1 MKELLQAKVLAAA
14 VKISKKEMNSRFLSI
29 QEQLNNIKI
38 IKGPEGPIGPKGDSG
53 DDAKPVIV
61 EAVGPKGEQGEKGDK
76 GNSGNALHEAG
87 VYDERL
93 ILNFTDG
100 EQLDVGKVVGPR
112 GGQGKQGVIGEQ
124 GIVGPIGPLGEQGLI
139 GPEGVKG
146 DKGDQGNIGVTGK
159 SGLVG
164 IQGNDGIK
172 GDQGERGDQGPEGE
186 KGAAGQT
193 GLTGSKG
200 DTGEKGDIG
209 PKGSE
214 GSDGRLVDLKPLQTE
229 LEEGLKSFKDSIS
242 SQVTRL
248 ALSGSGGGAGQG
260 GGEVLLYKLDDV
272 DYNTVRSPTAGMD
285 GYGLVYSHAKG
296 KWEAN
301 SIVSAITVKEEG
313 STVATAIHTLNF
325 VGATVTVSNTSTTD
339 LKINVH
345 PEAAFIANSV
355 ARQAFLGSANVVAW
369 AGNTSSV
376 TTSSGNWS
384 LHSDIV
390 ANPVGHIVINIG
402 GTNYKIPYFT

>member
-14 VKISKKEMNSRFLSI
+14 VKISKNEISKRLVSI
-29 QEQLNNIKI
+29 QEQLDRVKI
-38 IKGPEGPIGPKGDSG
+38 IEGPSGPSGPKGDSG
-53 DDAKPVIV
+53 EDGKTVIV
-61 EAVGPKGEQGEKGDK
+61 GNPGDSGPQGEKGEKGED
-76 GNSGNALHEAG
+76 GNSLIEAG
-87 VYDERL
+87 IFEEKLV
-93 ILNFTDG
+93 LNFADG
-100 EQLDVGKVVGPR
+100 EQLNVGKVVGPR

-159 SGLVG
+159 SGPVG
-164 IQGNDGIK
+164 LQGNDGIK
-172 GDQGERGDQGPEGE
+172 GDQGERGDQGPGGE
-186 KGAAGQT
+186 QGPAGQT

-200 DTGEKGDIG
+200 DTGEKGDNG
-209 PKGSE
+209 PKGPE
-214 GSDGRLVDLKPLQTE
+214 GADGRLVDLKPLQTE
-229 LEEGLKSFKDSIS
+229 LEDNLKTFRDSIS

-248 ALSGSGGGAGQG
+248 ALSAGGGGAGQG

-272 DYNTVRSPTAGMD
+272 DYTSVNTPSSGDVLAWSA
-285 GYGLVYSHAKG
+285 SKG
-296 KWEAN
+296 KWEATP
-301 SIVSAITVKEEG
+301 SAITVQEEG
-313 STVATAIHTLNF
+313 SVVSTAITTLNF
-325 VGATVTVSNTSTTD
+325 VGATVTASNTSTTD
-339 LKINVH
+339 LRINVH
-345 PEAAFIANSV
+345 PDSAFIANTL
-355 ARQAFLGSANVVAW
+355 ARQVFLGSANVVAW

>member
-1 MKELLQAKVLAAA
+1 MKELIQAKVLAAA

-29 QEQLNNIKI
+29 QEQLDNIKI

-76 GNSGNALHEAG
+76 GNNGNALIEAG
-87 VYDERL
+87 IYEDNLVLD
-93 ILNFTDG
+93 FSDG
-100 EQLDVGKVVGPR
+100 EKLDVGKVIGPR
-112 GGQGKQGVIGEQ
+112 GGQGKQGLIGEQ
-124 GIVGPIGPLGEQGLI
+124 GIVGPIGPLGEQGLV
-139 GPEGVKG
+139 GAEGVKG
-146 DKGDQGNIGVTGK
+146 DKGDQGNIGLTGK
-159 SGLVG
+159 SGPVG
-164 IQGNDGIK
+164 IRGIDGIK
-172 GDQGERGDQGPEGE
+172 GDQGEKGEKGPEGE
-186 KGAAGQT
+186 KGIAGPY
-193 GLTGSKG
+193 GPR
-200 DTGEKGDIG
+200 GEKGDRGSQGEIG
-209 PKGSE
+209 PVGQE
-214 GSDGRLVDLKPLQTE
+214 GADGRLVDLKPLQTE
-229 LEEGLKSFKDSIS
+229 LEDSLKTFRDSIS

-248 ALSGSGGGAGQG
+248 ALSGGGSSSG

-272 DYNTVRSPTAGMD
+272 DYNTVRTPGASMD

-301 SIVSAITVKEEG
+301 SIVSAITIKEEG
-313 STVATAIHTLNF
+313 TTVATAIHTLNF

-339 LKINVH
+339 LRINVH

-390 ANPVGHIVINIG
+390 ANPVGHIVIDIG
-402 GTNYKIPYFT
+402 GTNYKIPYFS

>member
-14 VKISKKEMNSRFLSI
+14 VKISKNEISKRVLSI
-29 QEQLNNIKI
+29 QEQLDSIRI
-38 IKGPEGPIGPKGDSG
+38 IQGPVGPAGPKGNSG
-53 DDAKPVIV
+53 EDAVPIIV
-61 EAVGPKGEQGEKGDK
+61 EAVGPQGDKGEKGDK
-76 GNSGNALHEAG
+76 GEQGNTLHEAG
-87 VYDERL
+87 LYDEKL
-93 ILNFTDG
+93 VLKFTDG
-100 EQLDVGKVVGPR
+100 EKIDVGKVVGPR
-112 GGQGKQGVIGEQ
+112 GGQGIQGVIGEQ
-124 GIVGPIGPLGEQGLI
+124 GIVGPIGSQGEQGLI

-159 SGLVG
+159 SGPVG
-164 IQGNDGIK
+164 LQGNDGIK

-186 KGAAGQT
+186 KGPAGQT

-209 PKGSE
+209 PE
-214 GSDGRLVDLKPLQTE
+214 GPEGADGRLVDLKPLQND

-248 ALSGSGGGAGQG
+248 AMSGGGSSSG

-355 ARQAFLGSANVVAW
+355 ARAAFLGSANVVAW
-369 AGNTSSV
+369 SGNTSSI
-376 TTSSGNWS
+376 TTSGGWAIDSA
-384 LHSDIV
+384 LV
-390 ANPVGHIVINIG
+390 ANPVGHIAINIG

>member
-14 VKISKKEMNSRFLSI
+14 VKISKNEISKRLVSI
-29 QEQLNNIKI
+29 QEQLDRVKI
-38 IKGPEGPIGPKGDSG
+38 IEGPSGPSGPKGDSG
-53 DDAKPVIV
+53 EDGKTVIV
-61 EAVGPKGEQGEKGDK
+61 GNPGDSGPQGEKGEKGED
-76 GNSGNALHEAG
+76 GNSLIEAG
-87 VYDERL
+87 IFEEKLV
-93 ILNFTDG
+93 LNFADG

-139 GPEGVKG
+139 GPQGLKG
-146 DKGDQGNIGVTGK
+146 YKGDQGNIGVTGK
-159 SGLVG
+159 SGPVG

-186 KGAAGQT
+186 KGPEGQT

-209 PKGSE
+209 PE
-214 GSDGRLVDLKPLQTE
+214 GPEGADGRLVDLKPLQTE
-229 LEEGLKSFKDSIS
+229 LEDNLKTFRDSIS

-248 ALSGSGGGAGQG
+248 ALSGGGGGSGQG

-272 DYNTVRSPTAGMD
+272 DYTSVNTPSSGDVLAWSA
-285 GYGLVYSHAKG
+285 SKG
-296 KWEAN
+296 KWEATP
-301 SIVSAITVKEEG
+301 SAITVQEEG
-313 STVATAIHTLNF
+313 SVVSTAITTLNF
-325 VGATVTVSNTSTTD
+325 VGATVTASNTSTTD
-339 LKINVH
+339 LRINVH
-345 PEAAFIANSV
+345 PDSAFIANTL
-355 ARQAFLGSANVVAW
+355 ARQIFLGSANVVAW

-402 GTNYKIPYFT
+402 GTDYKIPYFT

>member
-14 VKISKKEMNSRFLSI
+14 VKISKNEISKRVLSI
-29 QEQLNNIKI
+29 QEQLDSIRI
-38 IKGPEGPIGPKGDSG
+38 IQGPVGPAGPKGDSG
-53 DDAKPVIV
+53 EDAVPIIV
-61 EAVGPKGEQGEKGDK
+61 EAVGPQGDKGEKGDK
-76 GNSGNALHEAG
+76 GEQGNTLLEAG
-87 VYDERL
+87 LYDEKL
-93 ILNFTDG
+93 VLKFTDG
-100 EQLDVGKVVGPR
+100 EKIDVGKVVGPR
-112 GGQGKQGVIGEQ
+112 GGQGIQGVIGEQ
-124 GIVGPIGPLGEQGLI
+124 GIVGPIGSQGEQGLI

-159 SGLVG
+159 SGPVG
-164 IQGNDGIK
+164 LQGNDGIK

-186 KGAAGQT
+186 KGPAGQT

-209 PKGSE
+209 PE
-214 GSDGRLVDLKPLQTE
+214 GPEGADGRLVDLKPLQTE

-248 ALSGSGGGAGQG
+248 AMSGGGSSSG

-355 ARQAFLGSANVVAW
+355 ARAAFLGSANVVAW
-369 AGNTSSV
+369 SGNTSSI
-376 TTSSGNWS
+376 TTSGGWAIDSA
-384 LHSDIV
+384 LV
-390 ANPVGHIVINIG
+390 ANPVGHIAINIG

>member
-14 VKISKKEMNSRFLSI
+14 IKISKNEISKRLVSI
-29 QEQLNNIKI
+29 QEQLDRVKI
-38 IKGPEGPIGPKGDSG
+38 IEGPSGPKGDSG
-53 DDAKPVIV
+53 EDGKTVIV
-61 EAVGPKGEQGEKGDK
+61 GNPGDSGPQGEKGDK
-76 GNSGNALHEAG
+76 GEDGNSLTEAG
-87 VYDERL
+87 IFEEKLV
-93 ILNFTDG
+93 LNFADG

-159 SGLVG
+159 SGPVG
-164 IQGNDGIK
+164 IEGNDGVKGEQGERGELGEAGPQGEAGGWLGQIGPKGEK
-172 GDQGERGDQGPEGE
+172 GDQGEQGPV
-186 KGAAGQT
+186 
-193 GLTGSKG
+193 
-200 DTGEKGDIG
+200 
-209 PKGSE
+209 GSE
-214 GSDGRLVDLKPLQTE
+214 GADGRLVDLKPLQTE
-229 LEEGLKSFKDSIS
+229 LEDNLKTFRDSIS

-248 ALSGSGGGAGQG
+248 ALSGGGGAGQG

-272 DYNTVRSPTAGMD
+272 DYTSVNTPSTGDVLAWSA
-285 GYGLVYSHAKG
+285 SKG
-296 KWEAN
+296 KWEAAPN
-301 SIVSAITVKEEG
+301 AITVQEEG
-313 STVATAIHTLNF
+313 SVVSTAITTLNF
-325 VGATVTVSNTSTTD
+325 VGATVTASNTSTTD

-345 PEAAFIANSV
+345 PDSAFVANTL
-355 ARQAFLGSANVVAW
+355 ARQIFLGSANVVAW

-402 GTNYKIPYFT
+402 GTDYKIPYFT